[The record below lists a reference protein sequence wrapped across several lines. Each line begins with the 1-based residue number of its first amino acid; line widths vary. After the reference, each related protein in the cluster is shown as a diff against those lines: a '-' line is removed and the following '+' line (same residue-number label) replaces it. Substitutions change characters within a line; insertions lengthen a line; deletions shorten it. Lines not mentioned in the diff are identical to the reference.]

1 MRSRQFS
8 QAPMN
13 NNNPV
18 CHSKKRRR
26 TVVALKYLERGFVG
40 AGCLLLAAYALAQT
54 HAVVGQSQA
63 LEAFRLAQ
71 LEAQSASPVAVGS
84 AVDTSLWAKGRID
97 AYKDSLA
104 VNMGTPEGLLHI
116 PAVDLT
122 VPIFEGTAE
131 LNLSRGVG
139 RIDGTSNIGE
149 PGNIGIAG
157 HRDGYF
163 RSLKDVKVG
172 DVIEVE
178 TLDQVVSYRIQ
189 NFLIVDPS
197 DIEVLDQTSESI
209 LTLVTCYPFYF
220 VGHAPQRYIVQAARV
235 TP

>member
-1 MRSRQFS
+1 
-8 QAPMN
+8 MN
-13 NNNPV
+13 NNELSVRNKMVRPCMRV
-18 CHSKKRRR
+18 
-26 TVVALKYLERGFVG
+26 LKYLERAFIG

-54 HAVVGQSQA
+54 HAVVGQAQA
-63 LEAFRLAQ
+63 VDAFRLAQ
-71 LEAQSASPVAVGS
+71 LDAQASTVA
-84 AVDTSLWAKGRID
+84 AQTAAQAADTSLWAKGRIA
-97 AYKDSLA
+97 AYNDSLE
-104 VNMGTPEGLLHI
+104 VNMGIPAALLHI
-116 PAVDLT
+116 PSVDLT

-139 RIDGTSNIGE
+139 RIEGTSDIGE
-149 PGNIGIAG
+149 AGNIGLAG
-157 HRDGYF
+157 HRDGFF

-178 TLDQVVSYRIQ
+178 TLNERVSYRIG

-197 DIEVLDQTSESI
+197 DIEVLNQTTESM

-235 TP
+235 VP

>member
-1 MRSRQFS
+1 
-8 QAPMN
+8 MN
-13 NNNPV
+13 NNKPV
-18 CHSKKRRR
+18 VCNKKMLRPGI
-26 TVVALKYLERGFVG
+26 VVLKYLERTFIG

-63 LEAFRLAQ
+63 VDAFRLAQ
-71 LEAQSASPVAVGS
+71 IDARASTAVAETAS
-84 AVDTSLWAKGRID
+84 QAVDTSLWAKGRIA
-97 AYKDSLA
+97 AYNDSLE
-104 VNMGTPEGLLHI
+104 VNMGTPAGLLHI
-116 PAVDLT
+116 PSVDLT

-139 RIDGTSNIGE
+139 RIEGTSGIGE
-149 PGNIGIAG
+149 AGNTGIAG
-157 HRDGYF
+157 HRDGFF

-178 TLDQVVSYRIQ
+178 TLDEMVSYRIE

-197 DIEVLDQTSESI
+197 DIEVLDQTTESM

-235 TP
+235 VP

>member
-1 MRSRQFS
+1 
-8 QAPMN
+8 
-13 NNNPV
+13 
-18 CHSKKRRR
+18 
-26 TVVALKYLERGFVG
+26 VALKYLERTFIG

-54 HAVVGQSQA
+54 HAVVGQAQA
-63 LEAFRLAQ
+63 VDAFRLAQ
-71 LEAQSASPVAVGS
+71 LEAQANSPGATDAETQS
-84 AVDTSLWAKGRID
+84 VDTSLWAKGRID
-97 AYKDSLA
+97 AYKESLA
-104 VNMGTPEGLLHI
+104 VNMDTPEGLLHI

-139 RIDGTSNIGE
+139 RIDGTSDIGE
-149 PGNIGIAG
+149 SGNMGIAG
-157 HRDGYF
+157 HRDGFF

-178 TLDQVVSYRIQ
+178 TLDQVVSYRIE

-197 DIEVLDQTSESI
+197 DIEVLDQTSESM

-235 TP
+235 AP

>member
-1 MRSRQFS
+1 
-8 QAPMN
+8 MN
-13 NNNPV
+13 SNKPF
-18 CHSKKRRR
+18 CCSKKRRPY
-26 TVVALKYLERGFVG
+26 VVALKYLERTFIG

-54 HAVVGQSQA
+54 HAVVGQAQA
-63 LEAFRLAQ
+63 VDAFRLAQ
-71 LEAQSASPVAVGS
+71 LEAQANSPGATNTETQS
-84 AVDTSLWAKGRID
+84 VDTSLWAKGRID
-97 AYKDSLA
+97 AYKESLA
-104 VNMGTPEGLLHI
+104 VNIDTPEGLLHI

-139 RIDGTSNIGE
+139 RIDGTSDIGE
-149 PGNIGIAG
+149 SGNMGIAG
-157 HRDGYF
+157 HRDGFF

-178 TLDQVVSYRIQ
+178 TLDQVVSYRIE

-235 TP
+235 AP